1 MIALANGVLG
11 TRMTDLTVKEEL
23 LENSGYR
30 YHFDRMIYINR
41 AARRAF
47 SLEFVEDHS
56 QQEIQKL
63 LETPATNDWVFHFNK
78 QLSDR
83 VKRELAEVLEP
94 SVRCCG
100 LLADDVGDAGGSL
113 EDGLTLLLA
122 FHEPDRS
129 QSKRP
134 QLT

>member
-1 MIALANGVLG
+1 VIALANGVLG

-63 LETPATNDWVFHFNK
+63 LETPATNEWVFHFNEPP
-78 QLSDR
+78 SDR
-83 VKRELAEVLEP
+83 VKRELAEAL
-94 SVRCCG
+94 G
-100 LLADDVGDAGGSL
+100 
-113 EDGLTLLLA
+113 
-122 FHEPDRS
+122 
-129 QSKRP
+129 K
-134 QLT
+134 